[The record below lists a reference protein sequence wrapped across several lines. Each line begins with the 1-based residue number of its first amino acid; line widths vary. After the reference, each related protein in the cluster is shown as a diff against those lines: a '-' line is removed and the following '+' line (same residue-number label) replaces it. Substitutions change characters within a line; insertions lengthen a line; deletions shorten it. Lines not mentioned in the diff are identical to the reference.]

1 MARKYLIS
9 LFLLVFAISSASF
22 AQEDLS
28 KLGAGKLKKTAA
40 KMYAQG
46 DVFGAIRYYEEF
58 LRKKD
63 GYAEMYL
70 LAKAYHSAR
79 NYPMAQFWYN
89 KAYKTNP
96 KKNASALFHYAE
108 MLKTASQYE
117 DAAAQFKIFKKEY
130 TGFKDSPQYQKIVK
144 NQIASIDS
152 SIKAQANPREIR
164 VTNMGNNINSPMSE
178 YMPMYLSPTSF
189 IYATKT
195 FDTTRF
201 DASMLNPAFS
211 TSVKYGINWL
221 NNGDWDFK
229 PDGEAVNI
237 KHGAFS
243 PDFQRFYFTQCT
255 RDKKNVETCKV
266 YSTKNVFG
274 AWQTPEELPEFIN
287 LKGSSITQVAVGNES
302 KKGDEVLYFVTNR
315 PGGKGGYDIWYT
327 IFMPRS
333 NAWREPKNCGTKI
346 NSPADE
352 ITPYYDVTARA
363 LYFSSNG
370 WAGQGEFDI
379 FRANGELGKWTV
391 AGNMGSPINTPFD
404 DYYFSTTADGKEAL
418 FASNRP
424 GSQSGAYEGC
434 CDDIYHVNFE
444 NIFDIPVVGRVYEV
458 EDRDVYNI
466 LRSNFEAE
474 DEEEEEI
481 RFLAGSTVSL
491 FIGNS
496 NEKVFIASTQ
506 TDENGRFEFV
516 VEPNRNYMLQFENA
530 RTGTALMPLSTQGVE
545 VADTIFLKDYGINYI
560 SKTKSFISKNIYY
573 EFGKYKLTKEQRQ
586 IIDTSIVALLQT
598 APDIVVE
605 LRSHTD
611 NIGGEDFNMKLSQR
625 RANEIIN
632 HVIKQGISPAR
643 ITGKGFG
650 FTVPI
655 APNNRPDG
663 SDYPEGRAKNRRTE
677 IQVIGSVTESSSGGE
692 DEYED

>member
-1 MARKYLIS
+1 MTRKYLIS
-9 LFLLVFAISSASF
+9 LFLLLFTISFASF

-28 KLGAGKLKKTAA
+28 KMGAGKLKKTGA

-46 DVFGAIRYYEEF
+46 DVFGAIRHYEEL

-63 GYAEMYL
+63 DYAVMFL
-70 LAKAYHSAR
+70 LADAYHAAR

-96 KKNASALFHYAE
+96 KKNARALFFYAR

-130 TGFKDSPQYQKIVK
+130 AGFKDSPQYQKMVK

-152 SIKAQANPREIR
+152 AVKAQANPREIR
-164 VTNMGNNINSPMSE
+164 VTNLGNNINSPMSE
-178 YMPMYLSPTSF
+178 YMPIYLSPTSF
-189 IYATKT
+189 IYATRT
-195 FDTTRF
+195 FDSTRF
-201 DASMLNPAFS
+201 DASMLNPTFS
-211 TSVKYGINWL
+211 TSVKYGISWL
-221 NNGDWDFK
+221 NNGDWEFK
-229 PDGEAVNI
+229 PDGETVNV

-255 RDKKNVETCKV
+255 RDKKFVETCKL
-266 YSTKNVFG
+266 YSSKNVFG
-274 AWQTPEELPEFIN
+274 AWQAPEELPAFVN
-287 LKGSSITQVAVGNES
+287 LKGSSIIQVGVGNES
-302 KKGDEVLYFVTNR
+302 KKGDEVLYFVSNR
-315 PGGKGGYDIWYT
+315 PGGQGGFDIWYT
-327 IFMPRS
+327 IFMPKS
-333 NAWREPKNCGTKI
+333 NAWREPRNCGNKI
-346 NSPADE
+346 NTPADE

-370 WAGQGEFDI
+370 LAGQGEFDI
-379 FRANGELGKWTV
+379 FKANGELGKWTV
-391 AGNMGSPINTPFD
+391 AENMGAPINTPFD
-404 DYYFSTTADGKEAL
+404 DYYFSTTTDGKEGL

-424 GSQSGAYEGC
+424 GSQTAAFEGC
-434 CDDIYHVNFE
+434 CDDVYHVNFE
-444 NIFDIPVVGRVYEV
+444 NVFDIPVVGRVYEV
-458 EDRDVYNI
+458 EDRDIFNI
-466 LRSNFEAE
+466 LRTNFET
-474 DEEEEEI
+474 EEESEEI
-481 RFLAGSTVSL
+481 RYLAGSTVSL

-506 TDENGRFEFV
+506 TDNNGRFEFV
-516 VEPNRNYMLQFENA
+516 VEPNRNYVLQFENA

-545 VADTIFLKDYGINYI
+545 TADTIFLKDYGINYI
-560 SKTKSFISKNIYY
+560 PKITAFISKNIYY

-586 IIDTSIVALLQT
+586 IIDTSIVALLRT
-598 APDIVVE
+598 APDIIVE

-625 RANEIIN
+625 RANEIIDY
-632 HVIKQGISPAR
+632 VIKQGISPAR

-650 FTVPI
+650 FSVPI
-655 APNNRPDG
+655 APNNRQDG

-677 IQVIGSVTESSSGGE
+677 IQVTGSMSEDSGG
-692 DEYED
+692 DEEYAD